1 MTIDWWTLGIQT
13 VNVLILVWLL
23 ARFFWRP
30 LAAMIETRRKA
41 AAGTLAEAEAERS
54 KARSALAEIETTRA
68 GFAEERGRM
77 VAEAQAA
84 AEKIRADVLAKAEAE
99 AGALRNR
106 ARAEIAQEEEASRE
120 NWAEQASRLAV
131 DIARRLV
138 ARLDD
143 KALQEAF
150 LDSLVAEIG
159 RLPDHARQSLAR
171 DGATFE
177 AVSASPLADEDRERV
192 RTRLAEALGGS
203 PRLDFKADPKLIAGL
218 ELHGSH
224 ILVTNSW
231 RADLDRI
238 LTELSHDV
246 GN

>member
-1 MTIDWWTLGIQT
+1 MRIDWWTLGIQT

-41 AAGTLAEAEAERS
+41 AAGALAEAEAERG
-54 KARSALAEIETTRA
+54 KARAALAEIEKTRA

-106 ARAEIAQEEEASRE
+106 ARAEIAQEEEASRAS
-120 NWAEQASRLAV
+120 WAEHASRLAV

-138 ARLDD
+138 SRLDD
-143 KALQEAF
+143 KALREAF

-159 RLPDHARQSLAR
+159 RLSDHARHNLAR
-171 DGATFE
+171 DGATFQ
-177 AVSASPLADEDRERV
+177 AVSASPLDDEDRERV
-192 RTRLAEALGGS
+192 RTRLAEVLGGN
-203 PRLDFKADPKLIAGL
+203 PRLDFTADPKLIAGL

-246 GN
+246 RD